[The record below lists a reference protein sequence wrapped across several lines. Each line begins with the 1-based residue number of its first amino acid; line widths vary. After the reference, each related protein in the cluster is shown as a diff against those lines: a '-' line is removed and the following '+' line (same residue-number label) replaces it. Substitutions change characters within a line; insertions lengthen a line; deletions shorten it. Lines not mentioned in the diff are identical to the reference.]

1 MEHNRTIK
9 IASGSLLLALSL
21 LIPLTF
27 GGFLGIQ
34 IGPGSAT
41 LASHVPTFLAMLYGP
56 GVAFVVGLGSA
67 IGFFMKLGLII
78 GLRAAMHIIVGVVG
92 AYMLKRHISFPL
104 TLIALTPFHAL
115 LESLIVLLFG
125 FSLREVGLAVGC
137 MTVIHHLLDATIAV
151 AVWRLAFYGAPQ
163 QPLTRT

>member
-1 MEHNRTIK
+1 MEHSRTVK

-21 LIPLTF
+21 LIPLAF

-67 IGFFMKLGLII
+67 IGFFMKLGWII

-104 TLIALTPFHAL
+104 TLIALTPLHAL

-125 FSLREVGLAVGC
+125 FSPREVGLVVGGI
-137 MTVIHHLLDATIAV
+137 TVVHHLLDTTIAV
-151 AVWRLAFYGAPQ
+151 AVWRLAFYRARQ